1 MAVSDL
7 LPCSSVDVEG
17 VFVGTLSPIKSS
29 RSRTDTKYY
38 DGSISDGVKTVRFV
52 SFEPKLR
59 KQIEEA
65 YDNNY
70 GVSLSNCAVKRGR
83 NPEGD
88 LEVLVSSKMRIVK
101 SPKKF
106 KIDRETKDTGM
117 KEMTSLELLKDVSEH
132 ERVTVKGKVIEVS
145 PVENNG

>member
-1 MAVSDL
+1 LHCTNPIHVREYDDGQYFEPWFAHACHEQLSRWHVAVPDL

-70 GVSLSNCAVKRGR
+70 GVSLSNCAVKRG
-83 NPEGD
+83 
-88 LEVLVSSKMRIVK
+88 
-101 SPKKF
+101 
-106 KIDRETKDTGM
+106 
-117 KEMTSLELLKDVSEH
+117 
-132 ERVTVKGKVIEVS
+132 
-145 PVENNG
+145 